1 MTSCTSDPFKV
12 ALEVVD
18 GYDFSLV
25 VAMVDDAVPAAPVDL
40 TGRVYTAHV
49 RHAPDGAL
57 LTAFTV
63 TVPTP
68 ANGEVVLSLDEA
80 QTAVLADAGPAGLS
94 WSLKED
100 AGGVTTAVLAGP
112 VLVRR
117 VVTP

>member
-1 MTSCTSDPFKV
+1 MTSCSADPFKV

-25 VAMVDDAVPAAPVDL
+25 VAMQDDATPPVPVDL
-40 TGRVYTAHV
+40 TGRVYTAQV

-68 ANGEVVLSLDEA
+68 ANGEVALSLDEA
-80 QTAVLADAGPAGLS
+80 QTALLADAGPAALW

-100 AGGVTTAVLAGP
+100 AGGVTVAVLAGP